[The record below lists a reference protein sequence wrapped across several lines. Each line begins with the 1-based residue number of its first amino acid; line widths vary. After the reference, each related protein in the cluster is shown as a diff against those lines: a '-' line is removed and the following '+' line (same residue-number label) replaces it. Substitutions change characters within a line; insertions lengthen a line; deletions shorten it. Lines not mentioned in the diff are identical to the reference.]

1 MSGFFFNT
9 KNSTY
14 VVQHTNNPSIGILT
28 GGNLPHE
35 MEIYIN
41 PYTGIMLGE
50 GFQAKFTNS
59 SINGQFANKTIK
71 TSPIIDIHQ
80 LRTINEIKQEY
91 DNPLDNN
98 YQLDM

>member
-9 KNSTY
+9 KNNTY

-41 PYTGIMLGE
+41 PYTGIMLV
-50 GFQAKFTNS
+50 
-59 SINGQFANKTIK
+59 
-71 TSPIIDIHQ
+71 
-80 LRTINEIKQEY
+80 KQ
-91 DNPLDNN
+91 NL
-98 YQLDM
+98 QIVL